1 MNTRDDRFPEEESAG
16 YAAPLIKALAVH
28 LVVAMLLFVSF
39 SSAPEFEP
47 AKPIVQATLV
57 QLDSKSPAT
66 NQTDQKIAGES
77 ARTAAPRHEAEE
89 LEQQQQEQQQE
100 QEAAQRAAAA
110 EKQAA
115 AAAAAAAAEAAQAEQ
130 EQKAVAARTEAEQKA
145 KQQAEEEIKRKAD
158 AARKAAEEEARKKA
172 AEAEAAKK
180 KAAEDAKRK
189 AEEDAK
195 KKAAEAAKTKA
206 AEDAKKKAAED
217 ARKKAEADRV
227 AKQKREQED
236 ARAKA
241 LAELL
246 ADETQYQQAQANNV
260 GDEVAA
266 SYEDV
271 IRRYVS
277 AQWRRPPTARN
288 GMVVEV
294 KISMLPTGQITDAV
308 VSRSSGDAGFDQS
321 AVQAVRNVGRIPEMQ
336 QLSREDP
343 TTFDRRFRNLTL
355 RFRPEDLSF

>member
-1 MNTRDDRFPEEESAG
+1 MNTREDRNPEEETAG
-16 YAAPLIKALAVH
+16 YAAPVIKALAVH
-28 LVVAMLLFVSF
+28 LVVAMMLFVSF
-39 SSAPEFEP
+39 TSAPEFEP
-47 AKPIVQATLV
+47 ARPIVQATLV

-89 LEQQQQEQQQE
+89 LEQQQQQQQQA
-100 QEAAQRAAAA
+100 QEAAQRAAEA

-115 AAAAAAAAEAAQAEQ
+115 AAAADAARAEQ
-130 EQKAVAARTEAEQKA
+130 EQKAVAARAEAEQKA

-172 AEAEAAKK
+172 AEAEAARK
-180 KAAEDAKRK
+180 KAAEEAKRK
-189 AEEDAK
+189 ADEEAK
-195 KKAAEAAKTKA
+195 KKAAEAAKNKA
-206 AEDAKKKAAED
+206 AEEAKKKAAEE
-217 ARKKAEADRV
+217 AKKKAEADRI

-246 ADETQYQQAQANNV
+246 ADETQYQQAQANQV